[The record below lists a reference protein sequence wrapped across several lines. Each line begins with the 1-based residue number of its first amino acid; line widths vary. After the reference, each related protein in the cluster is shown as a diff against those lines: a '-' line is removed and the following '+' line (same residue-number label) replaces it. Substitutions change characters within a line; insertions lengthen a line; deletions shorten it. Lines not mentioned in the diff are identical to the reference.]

1 MIFIY
6 VKFLCLVFDD
16 LIFEIDNNKII
27 MKRKN
32 VLILLDI
39 TASLNDK
46 K

>member
-27 MKRKN
+27 MKQKN

-39 TASLNDK
+39 TASFNDK